1 MHVVIVYSLRQVVH
15 SEKEKKKKRLSMVAF
30 LYDRSVGI

>member
-15 SEKEKKKKRLSMVAF
+15 SENEKKKKTFHGSIPL
-30 LYDRSVGI
+30 